1 LAAPSG
7 CEAEARRF
15 FGDLLGLTEVEKPA
29 PLRGRGGVWF
39 SLGAQQLHVG
49 VEEPFSPAKKSHPA
63 LSASAGGIVA
73 LAERLAAAG
82 VEILWDDAIPG
93 TRRFFC
99 QDPCGN
105 RIEFME
111 AAQP

>member
-49 VEEPFSPAKKSHPA
+49 VEEPFSPDKKSHPA

-73 LAERLAAAG
+73 LAERLAQAG
-82 VEILWDDAIPG
+82 AKVRWDDELPDR
-93 TRRFFC
+93 RRFFSE
-99 QDPCGN
+99 DPCGN